1 MFVVVDRIALV
12 LENIQAKKIVASH
25 KLMPL
30 GKAGSLSTLRM
41 CWLQRSVE
49 IHV

>member
-1 MFVVVDRIALV
+1 MLVVVDRIALV
-12 LENIQAKKIVASH
+12 LENIQAKKIFASH

-30 GKAGSLSTLRM
+30 GKAGSLSMLRM
-41 CWLQRSVE
+41 RWLRRSSE